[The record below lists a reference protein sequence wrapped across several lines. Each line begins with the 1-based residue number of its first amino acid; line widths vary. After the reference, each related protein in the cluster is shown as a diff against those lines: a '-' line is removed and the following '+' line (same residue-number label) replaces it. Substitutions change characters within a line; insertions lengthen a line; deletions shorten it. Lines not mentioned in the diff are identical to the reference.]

1 MLLKVFSRRQYKLF
15 SSIFKNAH
23 KNQINYFVQRSSDIK
38 FEVDKSMESF
48 TGRDDRFNGV
58 TVRSE
63 IERCPIDAFPKKL
76 ETSLAHWLET
86 RKRGIWFRVNLQD
99 SEWIPILA
107 QNKFTFHHA
116 RSDFVMMI
124 RWLPTDETPNIPP
137 YAHTLIG
144 VGAIVINDK
153 SELLVVKEKYNI
165 LPTSMWKL
173 PGGYVEPGENLADA
187 AIREVH
193 EETNISSEFISLVV
207 TLHGHGRQWNC
218 SDIYSVMSLKPVSS
232 DLTMDTREIKDC
244 RWMPVD
250 EYLNSDEV
258 HELNKFVI
266 HRWLEMQK
274 QGIIVECK
282 HGLHALL
289 KKPYTIYYADKQI
302 DDGSSSSKL

>member
-1 MLLKVFSRRQYKLF
+1 MLLKVFSRRQFKLL
-15 SSIFKNAH
+15 SSLLQNV
-23 KNQINYFVQRSSDIK
+23 QINRVNFCTQRPSDLRFDMASSV
-38 FEVDKSMESF
+38 ETF

-63 IERCPIDAFPKKL
+63 IERCPVAEFAKKL
-76 ETSLAHWLET
+76 ETSLAHWIES

-99 SEWIPILA
+99 AEWIPILA
-107 QNKFTFHHA
+107 QNKFIFHHA
-116 RSDFVMMI
+116 RDDFVMMI

-173 PGGYVEPGENLADA
+173 PGGYVESGENLADA
-187 AIREVH
+187 AIREVQ
-193 EETNISSEFISLVV
+193 EETNISAEFISLVV

-218 SDIYSVMSLKPVSS
+218 SDIYSVMSLKPISA

-244 RWMPVD
+244 RWMPVH

-274 QGIIVECK
+274 QGIIVDCK

-289 KKPYTIYYADKQI
+289 KKPYTIYYPDKQSEE
-302 DDGSSSSKL
+302 GASKL